1 MRKKRGNRA
10 LYLVVLISLLGSALI
25 LSQEDYTREEH
36 LLLQRYKI
44 ANSIFEKGKSHFFKG
59 NYKKA
64 EKELKKCLEKMPE
77 HPDAYFFLSRLS
89 YRRGDF
95 VNSLGY
101 IEKAK
106 ENYIYIIKLKINR
119 EQLYMIRLQDR
130 KREIQETLENLKE
143 RLSRTTDRREQSQ
156 VQAEIG
162 RLNGL
167 LSDIESRLSR
177 PLPTV
182 QKEEEIPADYYY
194 FHGNIFFKV
203 KRYRE
208 ASDQYQ
214 KAIKLDPQH
223 GNAYNNLASLYYMAG
238 EYLKALDYLNLAET
252 KGVKINP
259 ELKKA
264 VLKALK
270 NISVDTKYWID
281 SNKLDFTNGV

>member
-1 MRKKRGNRA
+1 MRKKRENRA
-10 LYLVVLISLLGSALI
+10 LYLVVLISLLGYALV

-36 LLLQRYKI
+36 LLLQRFKI
-44 ANSIFEKGKSHFFKG
+44 ANSIFEKGKGHFFKG

-64 EKELKKCLEKMPE
+64 ERELKKCLEKMPE

-89 YRRGDF
+89 YSQGDF
-95 VNSLGY
+95 DNSLSY
-101 IEKAK
+101 IEMAK
-106 ENYIYIIKLKINR
+106 ENYKYIIKLKVDR
-119 EQLYMIRLQDR
+119 EQLYIIRLQDR
-130 KREIQETLENLKE
+130 KREVQETLENLKE

-162 RLNGL
+162 RLSGL

-194 FHGNIFFKV
+194 FHGNIFFKM
-203 KRYRE
+203 KRYQE

-214 KAIKLDPQH
+214 KTIKLDPQH
-223 GNAYNNLASLYYMAG
+223 GNAYNNLANLYYMAG
-238 EYLKALDYLNLAET
+238 EHQKALEYLNLAEA
-252 KGVKINP
+252 KGVNINP

-270 NISVDTKYWID
+270 KISVDTKYWID
-281 SNKLDFTNGV
+281 SNKLDLMDGV